1 MNLFIKH
8 DMNIALH
15 VNVQQE
21 MDKLKVAYQM
31 RSNTEIEITKPIS
44 QQKYKKLEISLKKY
58 GIEIIDDPKNI
69 LIQKIKDVIIEMI
82 FSNNFPNLKT
92 SAHLAN
98 KLNLDYNYLSSLF
111 SEMNFFSI
119 QHYIILQKTE
129 RAKQLMIENKLT
141 LSEVAW
147 MLKYSSVAHLS
158 NQFKKT
164 TGLTPT
170 SFQRIVKKRKNTDV
184 SSFIQ
189 LNNSGIKISQ
199 NTLNILLADDDAD
212 DRLFF
217 KEAIEEVKIKT
228 VLNMVNNGKQL
239 MQHLEKPETILPDV
253 IFLDL
258 NMPLK
263 GGIECL
269 TEIRKSSK
277 LRHISIAIYS
287 TSASEKDIED
297 TFVKGANIY
306 ITKPTDMNQLKK
318 ILIEVIRINWQYHK
332 SGLNKENFLLSL

>member
-1 MNLFIKH
+1 MNLYIKH
-8 DMNIALH
+8 DMNIALQSI
-15 VNVQQE
+15 VRQE
-21 MDKLKVAYQM
+21 MDKLKVKYQM
-31 RSNTEIEITKPIS
+31 MSQSEIVIINPIS
-44 QQKYKKLEISLKKY
+44 EQKYKKLETCLKQF

-69 LIQKIKDVIIEMI
+69 LIQKIKDAIIEMI
-82 FSNNFPNLKT
+82 FSNNFPTTKT

-119 QHYIILQKTE
+119 QHFIILQKTE

-170 SFQRIVKKRKNTDV
+170 SFQRIIKKRKIDDV
-184 SSFIQ
+184 SSNHH
-189 LNNSGIKISQ
+189 NNGIKVS
-199 NTLNILLADDDAD
+199 NTLNIVLADDDAD
-212 DRLFF
+212 DRHFF

-228 VLNMVNNGKQL
+228 LLFTVNDGVQL
-239 MQHLEKPETILPDV
+239 MQYLNKPDTNLPDV

-269 TEIRKSSK
+269 TEIRKSKK
-277 LRHISIAIYS
+277 LRNISIAIYS
-287 TSASEKDIED
+287 TSASEKDIEE
-297 TFVKGANIY
+297 TFIKGANIY
-306 ITKPTDMNQLKK
+306 INKPTNMNQLKK

-332 SGLNKENFLLSL
+332 SGLNKENFLLNL

>member
-21 MDKLKVAYQM
+21 MDNLKVAYQM
-31 RSNTEIEITKPIS
+31 KGNTEIEITKPIS
-44 QQKYKKLEISLKKY
+44 QETYKKLEISLKKY

-69 LIQKIKDVIIEMI
+69 LIQKIKDAIIEMI

-119 QHYIILQKTE
+119 QHFIILQKTE
-129 RAKQLMIENKLT
+129 RAKQMMIENKLT

-170 SFQRIVKKRKNTDV
+170 SFQRIVKKRKKTDA
-184 SSFIQ
+184 SSNIQ
-189 LNNSGIKISQ
+189 TNSLGIKRSQ
-199 NTLNILLADDDAD
+199 NAMNILLADDDAD

-217 KEAIEEVKIKT
+217 QEAIEEGKIKT
-228 VLNMVNNGKQL
+228 ILQTVNNGMQL
-239 MQHLEKPETILPDV
+239 MQYLNKPGVILPDIV
-253 IFLDL
+253 FLDL

-269 TEIRKSSK
+269 TEIRKSKK
-277 LRHISIAIYS
+277 LHHISIAIYS
-287 TSASEKDIED
+287 TSASEKDIEE
-297 TFVKGANIY
+297 TFIKGANIY
-306 ITKPTDMNQLKK
+306 ITKPTDLNQLKK
-318 ILIEVIRINWQYHK
+318 ILIQVIRINWQYHK
-332 SGLNKENFLLSL
+332 SSLNKENFLLSL